1 MLEGVLSFPALLTQG
16 LVWGILAMGVYLT
29 FRVLHIV
36 DLTVDGSLCTGG
48 AVCAVLTLA
57 GWNLWL
63 ALGAAVVAGLL
74 AGLVTGVLHSFMGLP
89 AVLAGLLTQQAL
101 YAIHLQSLGQG
112 LPIPEIPLLTSLHA
126 GSWLAVL
133 PVLALTLGL
142 IAALCWFFSTELGFG
157 IRATGENLAMSRAQG
172 IPTGLSRVLGL
183 MLANALAALAG
194 ALLCQFQGAAEADL
208 GRGAFVAGLAAL
220 LLGETLLH
228 RYFRAFGL
236 RLLGAVVGAVVCCLG
251 LGGLLRLGLNAN
263 ACKLLPAVL
272 VALILAASHWKT
284 RHFRRAVKRPVGR
297 GEPHA

>member
-1 MLEGVLSFPALLTQG
+1 MLEGVLTLPALLTQG
-16 LVWGILAMGVYLT
+16 LLWGILAMGVYLT

-48 AVCAVLTLA
+48 AVCAALSLA
-57 GWNLWL
+57 GCRLWL

-101 YAIHLQSLGQG
+101 YAIHWGQASGLSLPAAG
-112 LPIPEIPLLTSLHA
+112 LFSGLTYD
-126 GSWLAVL
+126 SWLVVLAVL
-133 PVLALTLGL
+133 GLTLGL
-142 IAALCWFFSTELGFG
+142 IAVLCWFFSTELGFG

-194 ALLCQFQGAAEADL
+194 ALLCQLQGVAEASL
-208 GRGAFVAGLAAL
+208 SLEAWVAGLAAL
-220 LLGETLLH
+220 LVGETLLN

-236 RLLGAVVGAVVCCLG
+236 RLLGTVVGAVVCCLG

-263 ACKLLPAVL
+263 GCRLLPAVL

-284 RHFRRAVKRPVGR
+284 RHFRRAVKQPVGR